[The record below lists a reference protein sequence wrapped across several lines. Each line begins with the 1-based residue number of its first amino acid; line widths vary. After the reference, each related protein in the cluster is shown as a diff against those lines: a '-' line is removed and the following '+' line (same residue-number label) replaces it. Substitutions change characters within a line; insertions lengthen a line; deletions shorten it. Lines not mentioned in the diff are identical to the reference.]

1 MKICVAPS
9 AQCWIWPAMLRWQ
22 GTDVVHRHGS
32 DSSSS
37 DSGQEGAAY
46 QTRGAVNDEVTPTT
60 QDTTP
65 EVIALRER
73 LRAERAAEDPNAP
86 SADCGTSGFDN
97 PQTRGLGGTG
107 AGAGISTGTGGGA
120 GFDGTPMSGAV
131 GAGTDYDRTRGT
143 GVAGLGGDTGNIGGA
158 GLGGDL
164 GNTGGAGTGAGYGY
178 DTQSAGM
185 EGPGGARHPG
195 MKERIAGKVEQVA
208 DRVKGAAGSTREN
221 QEMRQ
226 QTAAGGNTYGSGDP
240 YLGGQGGTGGAGL
253 GSAMNNPD
261 SAFPTDNGERIG
273 RGGEDRNLQY

>member
-1 MKICVAPS
+1 LAPHN
-9 AQCWIWPAMLRWQ
+9 PL
-22 GTDVVHRHGS
+22 
-32 DSSSS
+32 DSLH
-37 DSGQEGAAY
+37 Q
-46 QTRGAVNDEVTPTT
+46 
-60 QDTTP
+60 
-65 EVIALRER
+65 VIALRER

-86 SADCGTSGFDN
+86 SADRGTSGFDN

-178 DTQSAGM
+178 DMQSAGM

-221 QEMRQ
+221 QVGRLYLRGISSYS
-226 QTAAGGNTYGSGDP
+226 ANP
-240 YLGGQGGTGGAGL
+240 YLGLSIALVFRTCLQRCIAGGTV
-253 GSAMNNPD
+253 GSWN
-261 SAFPTDNGERIG
+261 
-273 RGGEDRNLQY
+273 